1 MTCLTFGQERIGIPL
16 FHRLTIAI
24 AAVSAIGGCARTIP
38 LADSSIAN
46 GITSPLNTDVLLGSD
61 ADQPATT
68 VPKATRTPSREHVA
82 ITGSDYVQ
90 GRSRVLV
97 QAPIA
102 TVRRRVLKF
111 RDYAK
116 FMPHYRASVVLG
128 KLPDGN
134 KRVYMQVAALRGM
147 VKMGA
152 EIAIGKVRKV
162 GTSEVYAS
170 RFIKGKRVKMFK
182 AVWRLKPVDA
192 QTTELWLDVLLQPSV
207 PLPTG
212 LVNDEN
218 IKGAAKGVAAMR
230 DRIEGKA
237 AK

>member
-1 MTCLTFGQERIGIPL
+1 MLTHPFASA
-16 FHRLTIAI
+16 HRLTIAI

-38 LADSSIAN
+38 VADSSIAN

-82 ITGSDYVQ
+82 ITGSAYVQ

-134 KRVYMQVAALRGM
+134 KRVYMQVAALRESD
-147 VKMGA
+147 A
-152 EIAIGKVRKV
+152 
-162 GTSEVYAS
+162 
-170 RFIKGKRVKMFK
+170 F
-182 AVWRLKPVDA
+182 LKHRRCEPNTDLDA
-192 QTTELWLDVLLQPSV
+192 GELGLLEEGLGQT
-207 PLPTG
+207 PLVQ
-212 LVNDEN
+212 L
-218 IKGAAKGVAAMR
+218 
-230 DRIEGKA
+230 
-237 AK
+237 